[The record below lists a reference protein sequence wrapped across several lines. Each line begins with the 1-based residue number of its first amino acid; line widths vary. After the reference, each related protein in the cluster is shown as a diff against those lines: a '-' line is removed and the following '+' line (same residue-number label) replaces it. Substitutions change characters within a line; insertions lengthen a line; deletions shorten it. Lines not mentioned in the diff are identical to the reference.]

1 MRRMTPQD
9 PPSPPTVSV
18 VVPCYRYGHF
28 LPACVRSILDQEGVD
43 VDVLI
48 VDDASPDDSAAVA
61 HHLAEEDP
69 RVRVLVHAVNQG
81 HIATYNEG
89 LAAVRGEY
97 VVLLSADDMLAPRG
111 LANATALLAANP
123 EVGLVYG
130 FTRSFSAEPPPA
142 RTAARSWSIWPGEEW
157 LRLVCHRASNPIST
171 PEVVMRAET
180 MRDLVGYD
188 DRLPHAADFL
198 LWLRTATR
206 ASIGRVNGVDLA
218 YYRVHG
224 ANMHMSQYPGALRDL
239 GERKRAFDILFD
251 EDAAH
256 LPDAAALRDAADRGV
271 AREALV
277 LACRAYRRGVP
288 GDEEAEALARLVDL
302 AERIWPPS
310 RTSRLRRSYEA
321 QVARARRGRGPLLP
335 RRLAEV
341 RDRGIDHLRWRRFR
355 RSGIDGA
362 LGWL

>member
-1 MRRMTPQD
+1 MTPQD

-61 HHLAEEDP
+61 HRLAEEDP

-123 EVGLVYG
+123 DVGLVYG

-157 LRLVCHRASNPIST
+157 LDLVCRRVRNPIYT
-171 PEVVMRAET
+171 PEVVMRART
-180 MRDLVGYD
+180 LRDIGGYD
-188 DRLPHAADFL
+188 PALPHAADL
-198 LWLRTATR
+198 LMWLRA
-206 ASIGRVNGVDLA
+206 ASHGAIGRVNGVELA
-218 YYRVHG
+218 FYRFHG
-224 ANMHMSQYPGALRDL
+224 HNMHVAQYPGALRDL
-239 GERKRAFDILFD
+239 TERYRAFETLFD
-251 EDAAH
+251 LDGDRLSEV
-256 LPDAAALRDAADRGV
+256 PRLRDEVRRGI
-271 AREALV
+271 AREALIT
-277 LACRAYRRGVP
+277 ARDAYRRELP
-288 GDEEAEALARLVDL
+288 PSDL
-302 AERIWPPS
+302 AVQSEVLDRIVAFAEQVWPPS
-310 RTSRLRRSYEA
+310 AASRLRRSYDWSA
-321 QVARARRGRGPLLP
+321 ARARAGKRSRAAHWLIAGW
-335 RRLAEV
+335 
-341 RDRGIDHLRWRRFR
+341 DRGVTHLRWRRWR
-355 RSGIDGA
+355 RTGIDGA
-362 LGWL
+362 VGSI